1 MQVFNDIGSAM
12 LIVVICYII
21 VDIFSTK
28 KLTLKG
34 LISRLVFIFI
44 TIEKLVIER
53 RRYMI
58 FYNDLMKYRNKRF
71 KKK

>member
-34 LISRLVFIFI
+34 LISRLVFI

>member
-34 LISRLVFIFI
+34 LISRLVFIAF
-44 TIEKLVIER
+44 L
-53 RRYMI
+53 
-58 FYNDLMKYRNKRF
+58 FLLLLRN
-71 KKK
+71 